1 MPKDVVVPSLTLQPQ
16 PQPALSSQ
24 ICAQADSGAP
34 SLCLYSHE
42 MVSLILAVAVLV
54 KAIALLVKA
63 LRGSADES

>member
-1 MPKDVVVPSLTLQPQ
+1 
-16 PQPALSSQ
+16 
-24 ICAQADSGAP
+24 
-34 SLCLYSHE
+34 

>member
-16 PQPALSSQ
+16 SQPALSSQ
-24 ICAQADSGAP
+24 ICAQADSGTP
-34 SLCLYSHE
+34 LCLYSHE